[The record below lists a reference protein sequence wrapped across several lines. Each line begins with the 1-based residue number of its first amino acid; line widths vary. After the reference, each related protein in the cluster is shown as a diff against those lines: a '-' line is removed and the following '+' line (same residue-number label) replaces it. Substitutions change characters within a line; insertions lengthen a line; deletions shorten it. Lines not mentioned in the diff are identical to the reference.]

1 MERVAQN
8 GFQISVLPSG
18 DVRLFFVKSDKLQT
32 STGQVLVQG
41 NTFNQPCCLN
51 ADCGCLK
58 FSSEITNASH
68 IWKDTLV
75 MQNLCQNRCTEEWV
89 AYPTYVL
96 TVLVGP
102 TQATTEIFGGDA
114 AMEALIINRG
124 IESVIFLQDLDGILS
139 IQVELLCIAILL
151 SIIWERGSQCT
162 LTGLTAVGMRQLTCI
177 YQMLDTFIYDSFIF
191 FVFLAYKYFIKD
203 LIIGSLYGISLTG
216 INLQTGFIDIKNS

>member
-1 MERVAQN
+1 
-8 GFQISVLPSG
+8 
-18 DVRLFFVKSDKLQT
+18 
-32 STGQVLVQG
+32 
-41 NTFNQPCCLN
+41 
-51 ADCGCLK
+51 
-58 FSSEITNASH
+58 
-68 IWKDTLV
+68 
-75 MQNLCQNRCTEEWV
+75 
-89 AYPTYVL
+89 
-96 TVLVGP
+96 
-102 TQATTEIFGGDA
+102 
-114 AMEALIINRG
+114 MEALIINRG